1 MRSAGFPV
9 TYGGGRYAAD
19 TLDLP
24 PVSRY
29 GAGGYR
35 RGYSGYN
42 GGLELAAGRY
52 APTYLSDSVHRT
64 YSGGYYGG
72 AGMGSQVVDM
82 KDTRNF
88 YKPGVYTEA
97 RSDGRTDLP
106 DVEVVVHPP
115 HGSPPARSMQVS
127 VTRPRPEFATTAG
140 YRDVEQDITAATAT
154 GVVPASFAA
163 DMAQS
168 TLVLLTAP
176 LIVQPAGTH
185 AALPAILIWMND
197 TAQAI
202 DLQEGTAA
210 ITTNILIQGLPLRGV
225 LGKSAD
231 LALGDG
237 GLRQLTAGACNID
250 ATSDFCGTF

>member
-140 YRDVEQDITAATAT
+140 YRDVEPGYYGGYGYRRGASVVRSGYGAIYAGPSYGPSYRST
-154 GVVPASFAA
+154 GGYSR
-163 DMAQS
+163 S
-168 TLVLLTAP
+168 L
-176 LIVQPAGTH
+176 AGD
-185 AALPAILIWMND
+185 LDLDERYSSGYRPSGRYGGYND
-197 TAQAI
+197 
-202 DLQEGTAA
+202 EYVSS
-210 ITTNILIQGLPLRGV
+210 RGYRSGV
-225 LGKSAD
+225 
-231 LALGDG
+231 
-237 GLRQLTAGACNID
+237 
-250 ATSDFCGTF
+250 F